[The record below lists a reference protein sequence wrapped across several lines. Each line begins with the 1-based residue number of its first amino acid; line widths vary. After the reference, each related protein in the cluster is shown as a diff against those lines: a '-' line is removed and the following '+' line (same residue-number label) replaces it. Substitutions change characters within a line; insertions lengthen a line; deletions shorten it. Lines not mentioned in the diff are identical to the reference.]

1 MTCFKLTRLLGF
13 LIYLYEFTDFDL
25 GFVVVEAVS
34 LIFIHRPI

>member
-25 GFVVVEAVS
+25 GFVVEAVS